1 VSTGGGASEVGRACA
16 ECLRR
21 SWLLAELGAVLD
33 CNCRADGRLL
43 DLLLLDDSE
52 LIAALGGR
60 RRAELTAAHAA
71 FRSDRAVRSD
81 AGGEVC
87 RHDDR
92 YPPRLRTTG
101 TASMLHLAGGA
112 RPVERLRELTTRPV
126 VAFVGH
132 GASSDYG
139 AAIAASLARSLA
151 ASGVTVAGELTGAIG
166 PAALGGALE
175 VEAGA
180 IAAIAGGLAVGVPS
194 RRRSMCRRLTRS
206 GCAISELPCT
216 APRRRWCTIGCERVL
231 ASLASVALVVEADDS
246 ASGLSGAQIA
256 ATLGR
261 VVAAVPGRVTSRGS
275 YGAHAL
281 LRDGACLITCAADV
295 LELICDAD
303 GHQSIALAQA
313 PPHAGLEPRL
323 LRVLERVGAGC
334 DTPGRLLAESDDAGE
349 LFRSLGELELS
360 GLLTRGDGGR
370 YLASDPLATGALR
383 YGMRDQMEP

>member
-1 VSTGGGASEVGRACA
+1 MSAPGGAPEAGRACV

-33 CNCRADGRLL
+33 CSCRADGRLL
-43 DLLLLDDSE
+43 DLLLLDDCE

-60 RRAELTAAHAA
+60 RRAELTAAHQV
-71 FRSDRAVRSD
+71 FRSDRALRSD
-81 AGGEVC
+81 QGGEVC
-87 RHDDR
+87 RHDKR
-92 YPPRLRTTG
+92 YPLRLRATG
-101 TASMLHLAGGA
+101 TASMLHLDGGA
-112 RPVERLRELTTRPV
+112 RPVERLRELTARPV

-139 AAIAASLARSLA
+139 AAITASLARSLA
-151 ASGVTVAGELTGAIG
+151 TSGVTIAGELTGAIG

-180 IAAIAGGLAVGVPS
+180 IGAIAGGLTVGVPA
-194 RRRSMCRRLTRS
+194 RRRSLCRRLARS

-216 APRRRWCTIGCERVL
+216 APCRRWCTVGCERVL

-246 ASGLSGAQIA
+246 PSGLSGARIA

-261 VVAAVPGRVTSRGS
+261 IVAAVPGRVTSRGS
-275 YGAHAL
+275 CGAHAL
-281 LRDGACLITCAADV
+281 LRDGARLVTCAADV

-303 GHQSIALAQA
+303 GRESIAPAQA

-334 DTPGRLLAESDDAGE
+334 DTPGRLLAEADDAGE
-349 LFRSLGELELS
+349 LFRALGELELS

-383 YGMRDQMEP
+383 YGVRDQMEP